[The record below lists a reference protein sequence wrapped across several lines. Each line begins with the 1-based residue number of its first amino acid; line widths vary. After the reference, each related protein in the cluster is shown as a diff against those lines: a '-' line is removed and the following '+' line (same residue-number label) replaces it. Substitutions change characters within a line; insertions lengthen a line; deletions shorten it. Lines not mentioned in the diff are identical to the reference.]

1 MKKMISSLLVL
12 VMLLAYCPV
21 ALAADWTLSA
31 ETPMFKPDCVMELDF
46 GTLTVLDAGFA
57 KKAEMFF
64 SVNKFTRTINGVTES
79 REDHGPMYYTA
90 QDGFA
95 LFAVK
100 GQLQNAS
107 GTALNIDELAP
118 TLKGGTGEA
127 IRMTVYSVVQIG
139 APEQKIL
146 EPDTTV
152 DVCLACPVPG
162 ALYFGSG
169 NLLMEFAGASLGFE
183 RSELKSYASMG
194 FTELSQPVEDV
205 TQLVNESPIAWMNGH
220 ANEEGVLV
228 ANQPHVDEVGGE
240 GVSLEYDSKKDAYRV
255 HVKIRNLTG
264 YPLIHDKLP
273 NWVTVHL
280 QFLDQSG
287 DVLPDGD
294 VDIDS
299 HDGGHADLA
308 AGQAGWDN
316 SYEFADK
323 SVVDRAESVC
333 LSSYRYTY
341 GAINSDG
348 SNQRVNGTFTE
359 PLVIALSDILPERK
373 ASAGNTASSDEDR
386 FALRGGIT
394 FGDSSQTVQEKEVF
408 SLDKTSS
415 NTFAGKGNIAGYDDS
430 TVVYHFDDSNRLTE
444 IVYWFEDTKDQDL
457 SRDRYE
463 TIYNGLAKKYGEPLS
478 IAEGEFYPLTT
489 SAFDYYNNAA
499 AIVAFTGRVAEL
511 ERYDEWLIPDGDGS
525 VKIDLAST
533 CYGSADS
540 LNYILHLAYKY
551 FETDDAQTSQ
561 IRNDN
566 DL

>member
-1 MKKMISSLLVL
+1 MKKAIASLLVL
-12 VMLLAYCPV
+12 VMLALCP
-21 ALAADWTLSA
+21 AGFAANWSLP
-31 ETPMFKPDCVMELDF
+31 EGTPMFEPGCVMELDF

-64 SVNKFTRTINGVTES
+64 SVNKFTRTVNGVTES

-95 LFAVK
+95 LFTVK
-100 GQLQNAS
+100 GQLHNTS
-107 GTALNIDELAP
+107 GAALSIEEFAP
-118 TLKGGTGEA
+118 ALKGGVSA
-127 IRMTVYSVVQIG
+127 DIRMTVYSVVQIG
-139 APEQKIL
+139 VPEQKVL

-169 NLLMEFAGASLGFE
+169 DLLVEFAGASLGFE
-183 RSELKSYASMG
+183 KSELKSYASIG
-194 FTELSQPVEDV
+194 FSELSQPVEDV
-205 TQLVNESPIAWMNGH
+205 TQLVNESPIGWLNGH

-240 GVSLEYDSKKDAYRV
+240 GVSFEYDSKKDSYRV

-316 SYEFADK
+316 SYTFADK
-323 SVVDRAESVC
+323 AIVDLAESVC

-359 PLVIALSDILPERK
+359 PFVIALSDILPERK
-373 ASAGNTASSDEDR
+373 ASADNTASSDEDR
-386 FALRGGIT
+386 FALRGGIM

-415 NTFAGKGNIAGYDDS
+415 STFAGKGNIAGYDNS
-430 TVVYHFDDSNRLTE
+430 HVSYWFDDSNKLAE
-444 IVYWFEDTKDQDL
+444 IVYMFEDTKDQDA
-457 SRDRYE
+457 SRERYE
-463 TIYNGLAKKYGEPLS
+463 TVYAGLAKKYGEPLDV
-478 IAEGEFYPLTT
+478 ADGEFYPLTT
-489 SAFDYYNNAA
+489 SAFDFYNDAA
-499 AIVAFTGRVAEL
+499 VIVSYTGRIAEL
-511 ERYDEWLIPDGDGS
+511 ERYDEWLVPDGDGS
-525 VKIDLAST
+525 VKIDLVST
-533 CYGSADS
+533 RYGSADS
-540 LNYILHLAYKY
+540 LNYILHLAYKH
-551 FETDDAQTSQ
+551 FETDDGQTSQ
-561 IRNDN
+561 IRSDN

>member
-12 VMLLAYCPV
+12 VMLLALCPV
-21 ALAADWTLSA
+21 ALAADWTLPA

-46 GTLTVLDAGFA
+46 GTFTVLDAGFA

-79 REDHGPMYYTA
+79 HEDHGPMYYTA

-100 GQLQNAS
+100 GQLNNTS
-107 GTALNIDELAP
+107 GTALNIDDLAP
-118 TLKGGTGEA
+118 TLKGGTGDA

-139 APEQKIL
+139 APEQKVL
-146 EPDTTV
+146 EPGTAV

-169 NLLMEFAGASLGFE
+169 NLHMEFAGSSLGFE
-183 RSELKSYASMG
+183 RSELNSYASMG

-205 TQLVNESPIAWMNGH
+205 TQLMNGSPIGWLNGH
-220 ANEEGVLV
+220 ANEEGVQV
-228 ANQPHVDEVGGE
+228 AKQPHVDEVCAE
-240 GVSLEYDSKKDAYRV
+240 DISLEYDSKKDQYQV
-255 HVKIRNLTG
+255 HVKLRNLTG

-273 NWVTVHL
+273 NGVGSRL
-280 QFLDQSG
+280 QFLDSNG

-294 VDIDS
+294 INVGTTS
-299 HDGGHADLA
+299 SYSNLSV
-308 AGQAGWDN
+308 GQAGWDN
-316 SYEFADK
+316 SYKYVGKETIDK
-323 SVVDRAESVC
+323 AESIRI
-333 LSSYRYTY
+333 SSYSFWYSQ
-341 GAINSDG
+341 INSDG
-348 SNQRVNGTFTE
+348 SSQTVDGTFTE
-359 PLVIALSDILPERK
+359 PFVIALSDILPERK

-415 NTFAGKGNIAGYDDS
+415 STFAGKGNIAGYDNS
-430 TVVYHFDDSNRLTE
+430 YVSYWFDDSNKLTE
-444 IVYWFEDTKDQDL
+444 IVYMFEDTKDQDT
-457 SRDRYE
+457 SHERYE
-463 TIYNGLAKKYGEPLS
+463 TVYAGLAKKYGEPLN
-478 IAEGEFYPLTT
+478 IADGEFYPLTT
-489 SAFDYYNNAA
+489 SAFDFYNDAA
-499 AIVAFTGRVAEL
+499 VIVSYTGRVAEL
-511 ERYDEWLIPDGDGS
+511 ERYDEWLVPDGDGF

-551 FETDDAQTSQ
+551 FETDAAQTSQ
-561 IRNDN
+561 IRSDN